1 MKLNV
6 ANLLQIEHNCRNAQ
20 NYEELRYLVVN
31 EIKKL
36 VPNKVAVFFAP
47 DLKNSLKVEA
57 ISDVSTVN
65 PNSIFVQVLESIV
78 NKTKDIN
85 DTLHE
90 IDKQKQ
96 LDSYEREVL
105 TEYDYKNIVFVPIK
119 IEKDDASI
127 QFYMILLNNES
138 YEKKHLEVLAHLSS
152 SYAYFFYAVRKNS
165 FKSKLKKVGFSKGYF
180 KYIFLIFVLCMF
192 IPIKL
197 SVLAPLE
204 VVAKDPF
211 IVTSSLDTAVKEIK
225 VKPNEEVKKGDLL
238 VLLDDIKYLNEY
250 ELAKKALDIA
260 QAQLYTSSQASF
272 YDINQKKKISEL
284 KAQVELK
291 KVEVEYTKKQLEK
304 TKIYSKKDGIAIVN
318 NPSQWSGKP
327 VVVGE
332 KIIMIANRNMIE
344 LKIMIPTG
352 EAIFIEK
359 NALVKAFFDNDPLN
373 SVKAKVDYISYEP
386 EFTQEDVLA
395 YKVIASFDNLNMEK
409 MPMIGIRGTA
419 KIYSDEVTLFF
430 YLFKKPITALRQ
442 YVGW

>member
-304 TKIYSKKDGIAIVN
+304 TKIYSKEDGIAIVN

-344 LKIMIPTG
+344 LKIMIPTS